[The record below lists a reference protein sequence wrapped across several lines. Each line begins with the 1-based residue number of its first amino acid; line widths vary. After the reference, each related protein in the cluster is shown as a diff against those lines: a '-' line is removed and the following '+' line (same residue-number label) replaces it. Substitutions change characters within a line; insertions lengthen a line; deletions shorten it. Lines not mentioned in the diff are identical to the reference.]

1 MDELFWHDGDW
12 RENEERLLTPKDNSF
27 WMGNAV
33 FDGGRAV
40 NGLIPD
46 LDSHCDRAV
55 LSAER
60 MLMRPQIT
68 GTELN
73 EICKEGLRRFPT
85 NSTLYVRPMFF
96 ARGGFLVPDPDTTE
110 CAIAILRVPLPFENG
125 LKAAISP
132 FKRPA
137 PDMAP
142 NDAKSGCHYPNM
154 QRAIVW
160 AQQRGADTAIVLN
173 PNGSIGEFAA
183 ANIFI
188 VRKGRVFTP
197 AATGSILPGITRARV
212 IELLRQNGVETIETE
227 LSAADVY
234 QADEV
239 FATGNHVKVAPV
251 TQIDQCTFEIGPI
264 SKKAKALYWD
274 YAERHTL

>member
-1 MDELFWHDGDW
+1 VEELFWHDGDW
-12 RENEERLLTPKDNSF
+12 REKEERLLTPKDNSF

-33 FDGGRAV
+33 FDGGRSV
-40 NGLIPD
+40 KGLIPD
-46 LDSHCDRAV
+46 LDRHCNRAV
-55 LSAER
+55 ESASR
-60 MLMRPQIT
+60 MLMRPKLN
-68 GTELN
+68 GRELTD
-73 EICKEGLRRFPT
+73 ICKDGLRRFSSD
-85 NSTLYVRPMFF
+85 STLYVRPMFF

-173 PNGSIGEFAA
+173 PDGSIGEFAA

-188 VRKGRVFTP
+188 VKDDRVYTP
-197 AATGSILPGITRARV
+197 AANGSILPGITRARV
-212 IELLRQNGVETIETE
+212 IDLLRKNGVETIETQF
-227 LSAADVY
+227 SAADVY

-239 FATGNHVKVAPV
+239 FSTGNHVKVAPV
-251 TQIDQCTFEIGPI
+251 VQIDQRTYEIGPI

-274 YAERHTL
+274 YAEQHTL